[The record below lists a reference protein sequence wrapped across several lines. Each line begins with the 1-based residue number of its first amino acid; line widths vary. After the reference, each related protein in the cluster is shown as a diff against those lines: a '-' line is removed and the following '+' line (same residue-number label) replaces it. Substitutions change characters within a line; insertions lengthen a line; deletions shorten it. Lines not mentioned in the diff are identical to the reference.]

1 MSFIGFGES
10 AGGGFPFHLV
20 HRVAINHPI
29 RRIMGVLQKY
39 GFTAPQFLLQ
49 QSEPGVHLSQ
59 GKAVVSRFGFSY
71 TYLPDL

>member
-1 MSFIGFGES
+1 MLSFNLPQDHNIFSQGQDR
-10 AGGGFPFHLV
+10 L
-20 HRVAINHPI
+20 I

-49 QSEPGVHLSQ
+49 QSEPGVHLCQ
-59 GKAVVSRFGFSY
+59 GQAAVSRFGFSY